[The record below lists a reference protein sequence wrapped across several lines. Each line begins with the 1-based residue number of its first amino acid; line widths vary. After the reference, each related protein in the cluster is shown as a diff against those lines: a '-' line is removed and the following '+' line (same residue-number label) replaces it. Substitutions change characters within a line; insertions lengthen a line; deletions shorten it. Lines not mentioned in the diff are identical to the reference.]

1 MYTALL
7 LVSRVLAGDLHF
19 APQSVVT
26 FHNGSTLGDFSGTA
40 QIAGFVDPVA
50 RRGALDIAT
59 ASLST
64 GGGPRD
70 SRMLAYCLEAGRFPT
85 IHFALTTITGDVAA
99 LKAGDP
105 SGTVTLV
112 GALTIRDVTRTV
124 SVPAAFVYDAVG
136 LKLSGRYD
144 LLWADFGVPDPSVVI
159 ATLAPEM
166 YVSFDL
172 LATSP
177 TAPTA
182 ATAPGA
188 GPAGAT
194 SGDATPVARP

>member
-182 ATAPGA
+182 PGA